1 MAKRLEIAETLSTRT
16 VNELS
21 EKEKMIQYQAK
32 LIEEKEKEG
41 SSDAL
46 RAKDKE
52 IMAATEKLEEKV
64 LAHAEIAIRLEESGV
79 LSTRAMK
86 KLSEKHKLIQYQ
98 SRVMVE
104 KEKESK
110 ENMAAVKALKEEKSV
125 NKSMSLIRFGEK
137 GLRTMR
143 RYQLLL

>member
-1 MAKRLEIAETLSTRT
+1 MNKKERVHDVMAKKLEIAEALSTRT

-21 EKEKMIQYQAK
+21 EKENMIQEQVK
-32 LIEEKEKEG
+32 LIEENEKEG

-52 IMAATEKLEEKV
+52 IMAATEKLEEEV
-64 LAHAEIAIRLEESGV
+64 LAHAEIAIRLEESRV

-86 KLSEKHKLIQYQ
+86 KLSEKHKLIQEQ
-98 SRVMVE
+98 SRVIVE

-110 ENMAAVKALKEEKSV
+110 ENIAAVKALKE
-125 NKSMSLIRFGEK
+125 
-137 GLRTMR
+137 
-143 RYQLLL
+143 